1 MRNAAPEEMLK
12 QAIILRSSIGRNP
25 RLRIQERVVSR
36 QKSIQ
41 GLYKAV
47 KGSRLARQMQQQA

>member
-1 MRNAAPEEMLK
+1 MRNATPEEIIK

-25 RLRIQERVVSR
+25 KLRIQERVVSR

-47 KGSRLARQMQQQA
+47 KGSRIAKQMQQQA